1 MTSKLTTIAQLTPS
15 KNKYQITTRATR
27 IWEVPA
33 SQNERPYS
41 LDMVLLDHEGSQI
54 HATIPRRLINDHKE
68 NLREGVIYKIQ
79 HFEVA
84 TNTRSY
90 RPVKATNNII
100 KCTPFTSIVED
111 NQNQPIAQHK
121 FEFQPLHNLEER
133 ANKNDYLIDV
143 VGLLIVVENKRQ
155 AMTSRGSTQLRHIY
169 IQGEMKQNVR
179 VTLWGNAAEL
189 INESTT
195 QGTREPTAVVIT
207 STKVVYYEGEYQIQ
221 STYGT
226 KIYVNL
232 DIQETRQLKERYQS
246 CAICTKGLDK
256 DGKCK
261 QCNKTIEYPTQ
272 RYRIMTKMT
281 DGVTTANLVLFN
293 KEAEKI
299 IGKPI
304 HKLIDIYEKEDGKA
318 KVYEIFQQCVGK
330 PYTFKV
336 KVGMSKYGNER
347 ELKGV
352 KTIIPAKAPL
362 NNKNRQQAHQEEETS
377 KGNNSENTHE
387 GKGKRKMTRE

>member
-121 FEFQPLHNLEER
+121 FDDSEMT
-133 ANKNDYLIDV
+133 YV
-143 VGLLIVVENKRQ
+143 VGLLLVVENKRQ

-169 IQGEMKQNVR
+169 IQGERKQNVR

-195 QGTREPTAVVIT
+195 QGTGEPTAVVIT

-232 DIQETRQLKERYQS
+232 DIQETRQLKER
-246 CAICTKGLDK
+246 
-256 DGKCK
+256 
-261 QCNKTIEYPTQ
+261 
-272 RYRIMTKMT
+272 
-281 DGVTTANLVLFN
+281 
-293 KEAEKI
+293 
-299 IGKPI
+299 
-304 HKLIDIYEKEDGKA
+304 
-318 KVYEIFQQCVGK
+318 
-330 PYTFKV
+330 
-336 KVGMSKYGNER
+336 
-347 ELKGV
+347 
-352 KTIIPAKAPL
+352 
-362 NNKNRQQAHQEEETS
+362 
-377 KGNNSENTHE
+377 
-387 GKGKRKMTRE
+387 